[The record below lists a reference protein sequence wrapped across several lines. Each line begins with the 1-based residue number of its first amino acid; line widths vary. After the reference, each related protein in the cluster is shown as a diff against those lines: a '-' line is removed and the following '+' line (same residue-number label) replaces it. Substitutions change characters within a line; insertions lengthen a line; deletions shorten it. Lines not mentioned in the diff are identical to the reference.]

1 MAKRLVLFNH
11 KGGVS
16 KTTTVYNVGWMLA
29 EQGHRVLLV
38 DADPQ
43 CNLSSLILGDDF
55 DAYYINEA
63 TRLQNIKD
71 GVAPAFK
78 GKPTP
83 IEPVLCRS
91 PIREPRVFLLAGHAT
106 LSEYDASLTFAQN
119 SNALATLQNLPG
131 AFHEL
136 IRQVEEANQIDYTI
150 IDLNPGLSAIN
161 QNIFLN
167 SDFILIP
174 TNPDPFSIMALQ
186 TLESIFPRWAAW
198 KMSNEAAFQDSAYP
212 LRPGLPKFAGTVV
225 QRFNVRRGRAATP
238 YLDNIGEIK
247 AITQSRLYPALKSAG
262 LTLSDNA
269 YSDALRKNGY
279 CLEEIPDFGALL
291 PRSHEAGVPVF
302 ALRDAELGATGPVLE
317 NMVVKRGQIHGQLSS
332 VAQTLRD
339 LMD

>member
-29 EQGHRVLLV
+29 ELGHRVLLV

-43 CNLSSLILGDDF
+43 CNLSSLILGDAF
-55 DAYYINEA
+55 DEYYLNEE

-83 IEPVLCRS
+83 IQPVICRQ
-91 PIREPRVFLLAGHAT
+91 PARQANVYLLAGHAT

-136 IRQVEEANQIDYTI
+136 IHQVEIANQIEYTI

-161 QNIFLN
+161 QNLFLN
-167 SDFILIP
+167 ADFILIP

-186 TLESIFPRWAAW
+186 TLESIFPRWANW
-198 KMSNEAAFQDSAYP
+198 KTGNESAFQDSAYP
-212 LRPGLPKFAGTVV
+212 LRQGLPKFAGTVV
-225 QRFNVRRGRAATP
+225 QRFNMRKGRAAAP
-238 YLDNIGEIK
+238 YRDNIVEIK
-247 AITQSRLYPALKSAG
+247 NVTRDRLYPALAKAG
-262 LTLSDNA
+262 LTLPDGN
-269 YSDALRKNGY
+269 YPGELRTNGF
-279 CLEEIPDFGALL
+279 CLAEIPDFGALL
-291 PRSHEAGVPVF
+291 PRSYEAGVPVF
-302 ALRDAELGATGPVLE
+302 ALRNNELGATGVVLE
-317 NMVVKRGQIHGQLSS
+317 GSITKRNQIHSQISD
-332 VAQTLRD
+332 VAQALRN
-339 LMD
+339 LMH